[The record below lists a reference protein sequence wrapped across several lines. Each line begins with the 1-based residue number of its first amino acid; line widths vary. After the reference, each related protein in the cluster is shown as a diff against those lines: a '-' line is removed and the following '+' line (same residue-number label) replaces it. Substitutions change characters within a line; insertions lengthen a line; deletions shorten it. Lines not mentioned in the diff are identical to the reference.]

1 MRRVSKADGE
11 PMTTVSQLLYVDHLV
26 RVTCAVTPGSA
37 LIRIIGE
44 LDKTNSAEVL
54 RMLER
59 SRRIDHPLVLDVGQV
74 GFADVTAVR
83 ALVAFAE
90 RTGAPIRDT
99 PYQMRR
105 LMRLMRLRPFGEP
118 ENPSS

>member
-26 RVTCAVTPGSA
+26 RVTCTVTPGSA

-44 LDKTNSAEVL
+44 LDRTNSAEVL
-54 RMLER
+54 RTLER
-59 SRRIDHPLVLDVGQV
+59 ARRIDHPLVIDVGQV
-74 GFADVTAVR
+74 GFTDVMAVR

-90 RTGAPIRDT
+90 RAGAPLRDT

>member
-26 RVTCAVTPGSA
+26 RVTCTVTPGSA
-37 LIRIIGE
+37 LIRITGE

-54 RMLER
+54 RTLER
-59 SRRIDHPLVLDVGQV
+59 TRGIDHPLVLDVRQV
-74 GFADVTAVR
+74 GFTDVTAVR
-83 ALVAFAE
+83 ALAAFAE
-90 RTGAPIRDT
+90 RAGAPIRDT
-99 PYQMRR
+99 PHQMRR
-105 LMRLMRLRPFGEP
+105 LIRLMRLRPFGEP